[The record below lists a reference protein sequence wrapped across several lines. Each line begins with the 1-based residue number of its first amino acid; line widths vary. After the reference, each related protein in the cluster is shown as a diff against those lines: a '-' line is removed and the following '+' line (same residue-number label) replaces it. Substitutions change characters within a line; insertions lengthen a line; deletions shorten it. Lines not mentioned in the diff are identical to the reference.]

1 MNLKKY
7 KPILETGIFSIW
19 VYVGYKLFFYFNS
32 NNPKFQN
39 FYFPIEWVC
48 SFFSVCSL
56 LIIFVLVKI
65 KEKNTD
71 TVGFAFLW
79 LTSIKIGLSYAFL
92 QLIVNAEN
100 QNTGIEKSTFLII
113 FSLFLT
119 IETFVTVRILNK
131 KQ

>member
-7 KPILETGIFSIW
+7 KPILETGIFSIL
-19 VYVGYKLFFYFNS
+19 VYVGHKLFFYFNS

-56 LIIFVLVKI
+56 LIIFALVKI

-79 LTSIKIGLSYAFL
+79 LTSVKIGLSYAFL

-113 FSLFLT
+113 
-119 IETFVTVRILNK
+119 
-131 KQ
+131 

>member
-19 VYVGYKLFFYFNS
+19 VYVGLKLFFYFNS

-56 LIIFVLVKI
+56 LIIFALDKI

>member
-7 KPILETGIFSIW
+7 KPILETGIFSIL
-19 VYVGYKLFFYFNS
+19 VYVGLKLFFYFNS

-56 LIIFVLVKI
+56 LIIFALVKI

-119 IETFVTVRILNK
+119 KETFVTVRILNK